1 VEYSQSQPRRR
12 RRRHIW
18 IRLLLILIVVLLLVD
33 VAPTPWA
40 LHIGGRFT
48 PLTTW
53 DGYGQVRATDGGKY
67 VLFAHVQGGIIGTRG
82 RVDCDG
88 RGGCSNL
95 HGSAKLCTEGGQTY
109 TFSLS
114 GQVNSW
120 WSTDGARSGIDLTG
134 GSPTALPEG
143 WVVAFHGFWHG
154 PALALASPDNSFT
167 EVFTPR
173 GAIRHVT
180 STADAGGA
188 TVTLRYG
195 SSVGFA
201 SACHTLAAG

>member
-1 VEYSQSQPRRR
+1 MEYSQPQPRQR

-18 IRLLLILIVVLLLVD
+18 IRLLLILIVVFLLVD
-33 VAPTPWA
+33 VVPTPWA

-48 PLTTW
+48 PLSTW
-53 DGYGQVRATDGGKY
+53 DGYGPVRATDGGKY
-67 VLFAHVQGGIIGTRG
+67 VLFTHLQGGIFGTRG

-88 RGGCSNL
+88 RGGCNNL
-95 HGSAKLCTEGGQTY
+95 HGSAKLCTEGGSTY
-109 TFSLS
+109 TFALT
-114 GQVNSW
+114 GAVHSW
-120 WSTDGARSGIDLTG
+120 WRTDGARSTIDLTG
-134 GSPTALPEG
+134 GSPTALPDG

-195 SSVGFA
+195 SSDAFT
-201 SACHTLAAG
+201 SACRALAAG